1 MTGSLKAALLQALT
15 IGLQEQEDCWFG
27 LLNTRFDAEFAASDI
42 ISECEPQNGKFR
54 TTLAPLSPRR
64 SDQKTASD
72 PRPGSNIL
80 VAPGG
85 KPIRLRRPRSSSSAR
100 VPSLLALAPQSVGHI
115 ALLGTGNA
123 RHALSASARLS
134 VSTIDTR
141 LESRP
146 AAPDPKSLAGL
157 VLVKD
162 LLLDPWRKPWLLT

>member
-27 LLNTRFDAEFAASDI
+27 LLSTRFDAEFVASDI
-42 ISECEPQNGKFR
+42 ISECEPRNGKFR
-54 TTLAPLSPRR
+54 TTLAPLGAADRIR
-64 SDQKTASD
+64 KRHRIRD
-72 PRPGSNIL
+72 PGSNFL
-80 VAPGG
+80 VALGG
-85 KPIRLRRPRSSSSAR
+85 KPMRLRRPRSSSSAR